1 MTPARA
7 PSSAITPAPAL
18 PAFHPAPAPGI
29 PGCFIAHPAAGQ
41 TTILALHGPD
51 GDAAA
56 IAASFAAHPAL
67 AATPIIAP
75 VLSEAGEDP
84 VPSLIAL
91 LDHLAATLGLPTA
104 RIGLF
109 GFSTGAL
116 IAQRLAL
123 RYPERVARLCL
134 VSAEWFTMPDPALA
148 WPYGIGGSAGAG
160 PVGPDFLAIP
170 TTVIVGNRDTRIDP
184 LVRQDPEILAHQGR
198 NRLRRARCYIRA
210 LKAHAASLGRPVQAE
225 CLALHGISPDFAR
238 SVAEGDLVTLAAQN
252 LISTIMR

>member
-7 PSSAITPAPAL
+7 PAPAL

-29 PGCFIAHPAAGQ
+29 PGCFIANPAAGQ
-41 TTILALHGPD
+41 SAVLALPGPG

-75 VLSEAGEDP
+75 VLSKADCDP
-84 VPSLIAL
+84 SPALIAL
-91 LDHLAATLGLPTA
+91 LDHLAGTLGLPTT
-104 RIGLF
+104 RVRLF

-123 RYPERVARLCL
+123 HHPARTERLCL
-134 VSAEWFTMPDPALA
+134 VSAEWFIMPDPALA
-148 WPYGIGGSAGAG
+148 WPYGIGDGAG
-160 PVGPDFLAIP
+160 GALVGPEFLAIP

-184 LVRQDPEILAHQGR
+184 MVRQDPEILAHQGR
-198 NRLRRARCYIRA
+198 NRLRRARCYVRA
-210 LKAHAASLGRPVQAE
+210 LKAHAASLGRPVRAD
-225 CLALHGISPDFAR
+225 CLALHGISSDFAR
-238 SVAEGDLVTLAAQN
+238 SVTEGDLVALAAQN
-252 LISTIMR
+252 LISTIIR